1 MAPTLGVLPDDIETR
16 KKGLGEMSTD
26 SSSPDNDND
35 NDPNE
40 IEIANPKQPLNPIQ
54 PKQDK
59 RKKQALP
66 SSTQG
71 KGKKGGAALKMT
83 Q

>member
-16 KKGLGEMSTD
+16 KKGLSEMSTD
-26 SSSPDNDND
+26 SSFPDNDDD

-66 SSTQG
+66 SSTKG

>member
-16 KKGLGEMSTD
+16 KKGLGEMSID
-26 SSSPDNDND
+26 SSSPDNDDD

-54 PKQDK
+54 PTQDK

-71 KGKKGGAALKMT
+71 KGKKGGAVLKMT